1 MGAEGRTLKKMMKK
15 LKNCAGLTLAE
26 TLITVLILVMV
37 AGVMAGGIPAAV
49 TAYSKAVD
57 AANAHVALSTTVNA
71 LRMELSTADTVEC
84 ADESN
89 TVTYNSSSTGAPTR
103 LYLDGDAI
111 MVQDFADYS
120 GEEEIKNLTHD
131 LVSKTAV
138 TSALKVTYETV
149 SWADSEKKDVLHF
162 KDVSAKK
169 GDATIE
175 TIEDIYIRVVYD
187 QFKIP
192 ET

>member
-1 MGAEGRTLKKMMKK
+1 LKKMMKK
-15 LKNCAGLTLAE
+15 LKNSAGFTLAE

-71 LRMELSTADTVEC
+71 LRMELSTARSVAC
-84 ADESN
+84 ADGSN
-89 TVTYNSSSTGAPTR
+89 TVTYTSSSTGAPTR
-103 LYLDGDAI
+103 LYLDGDSI
-111 MVQDFADYS
+111 MVQDFTNYS
-120 GEEEIKNLTHD
+120 GAEIKNLTHD

-138 TSALKVTYETV
+138 TSALRVTYETV
-149 SWADSEKKDVLHF
+149 SWADPEKKDVLHF
-162 KDVSAKK
+162 ENLTAKK
-169 GDATIE
+169 DGTTIE
-175 TIEDIYIRVVYD
+175 TIDDLFVRVVYD

>member
-1 MGAEGRTLKKMMKK
+1 MKKMMKK
-15 LKNCAGLTLAE
+15 LKNSAGFTLAE

-71 LRMELSTADTVEC
+71 LRSELCTAIVNECTGNTVE
-84 ADESN
+84 
-89 TVTYNSSSTGAPTR
+89 YKSSSTGAPTR

-111 MVQDFADYS
+111 MVQDFTNYS
-120 GEEEIKNLTHD
+120 GAEIKNLTHD

-138 TSALKVTYETV
+138 TSALRVTYETV
-149 SWADSEKKDVLHF
+149 SWADPEKKDVLHF
-162 KDVSAKK
+162 EDLSAKK
-169 GDATIE
+169 GDTTIE
-175 TIEDIYIRVVYD
+175 TIENLYVRVVYD